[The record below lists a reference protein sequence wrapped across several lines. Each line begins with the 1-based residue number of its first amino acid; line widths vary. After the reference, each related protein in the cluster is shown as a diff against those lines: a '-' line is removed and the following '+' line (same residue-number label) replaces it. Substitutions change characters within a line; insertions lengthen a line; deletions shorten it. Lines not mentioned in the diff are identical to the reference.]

1 MALKRLMLEK
11 ELREKKNALEEL
23 RSANFEQRE
32 KEIEKAIEEAATEE
46 ERSAVEEAIEAF
58 EAEKRETEEKAV
70 DLESRISEIENEIS
84 AMEEKETKTEERSVE
99 LKGEK
104 MERRTLERAPM
115 EVREKIMNSE
125 ETKAFLGSVRSAME
139 TRAVLKGD
147 LTVPVVMLDLIRE
160 NIFRYS
166 KLINRV
172 RLRTMAGDGRQTVMG
187 TVPEAV
193 WTEMCAKV
201 NELEIGFNQVTL
213 DGYKVAG
220 FLPLC
225 NAVKEDSEFD
235 LAAEIIE
242 VLGQSIGYALDKAII
257 YGKGAASKMPLGIVT
272 RLAQTQA
279 PAGYPADAPA
289 WVDVSDTNI
298 LQIPAASN
306 GTEFYSDLV
315 MDAAA
320 TVNTYA
326 RGRRFWAMNS
336 KTYATLIAKALTVDG
351 AGALVSGVDG
361 TMPVIGGD
369 IDVLEFIPDG
379 DIIGGYG
386 ELYVL
391 GERRGLAIDMSE
403 HAQFIEDNTVFRA
416 KARYDGHPVIAN
428 AFVAININ
436 GGDVTTSME
445 FAPITNP

>member
-11 ELREKKNALEEL
+11 ELREKKAALEEL
-23 RSANFEQRE
+23 RSVDFEQRE

-46 ERSAVEEAIEAF
+46 ERGAVEEAIEAF
-58 EAEKRETEEKAV
+58 ETEKRETEEKSA
-70 DLESRISEIENEIS
+70 DLESRISEIETEIS
-84 AMEEKETKTEERSVE
+84 AMEEKEEKAEERSAE
-99 LKGEK
+99 PKGEK
-104 MERRTLERAPM
+104 MEKRTLDRAPL
-115 EVREKIMNSE
+115 EVRERIMGSE
-125 ETKAFLGSVRSAME
+125 ETKAFLGNVRSAME

-160 NIFRYS
+160 NVFRYS

-172 RLRTMAGDGRQTVMG
+172 RLRTMNGDGRLTVLG

-193 WTEMCAKV
+193 WTEMCAKI
-201 NELEIGFNQVTL
+201 NELEIGFNQITL

-220 FLPLC
+220 YLPLC

-272 RLAQTQA
+272 RLAQTVQ

-289 WVDVSDTNI
+289 WENVSATNI
-298 LQIPAASN
+298 LEIPA
-306 GTEFYSDLV
+306 GTTGAEFYSDLV

-336 KTYATLIAKALTVDG
+336 KTYATLVAKALSVDA

-386 ELYVL
+386 ELYLL

-403 HAQFIEDNTVFRA
+403 HAQFIEDNTIFRA
-416 KARYDGHPVIAN
+416 KARYDGQPVIAK
-428 AFVAININ
+428 AFVAINID
-436 GGDVTTSME
+436 GEDVTTSMD